1 VAESGAPQVL
11 IYARQMCGYCTRARQ
26 LLSRKGIAYTEIDIE
41 TVAGARAQMQQR
53 SGRNTVPQ
61 VFVGD
66 RHLGGYDDIS
76 ALDDAGEL
84 DLILAATA
92 HHN

>member
-41 TVAGARAQMQQR
+41 TVAGARVQMQQR

>member
-1 VAESGAPQVL
+1 MNTDKPLVL
-11 IYARQMCGYCTRARQ
+11 MYARQGCGYCTRARQ
-26 LLSRKGIAYTEIDIE
+26 LLARKGIAYTEVDIE
-41 TVAGARAQMQQR
+41 TVAGARAEMQQR
-53 SGRNTVPQ
+53 SGRSTVPQ

-84 DLILAATA
+84 DPVLAATA
-92 HHN
+92 QHA